1 MLAPLPDLIEQRRD
15 EIRRLAERHHVSRL
29 ELFGSAATG
38 QFDAAASDLDF
49 VVRFED
55 LSSEEHADAYFGLLE
70 GLEDLFE
77 RRIDLLEDAA
87 IKNPYL
93 REAIEDSKRRLYEAA

>member
-1 MLAPLPDLIEQRRD
+1 MLAPLPTSSNSAETRFGALPNGITSRVSSCSA
-15 EIRRLAERHHVSRL
+15 RLQQASL
-29 ELFGSAATG
+29 TW
-38 QFDAAASDLDF
+38 AASDLDF
-49 VVRFED
+49 VVRFEE
-55 LSSEEHADAYFGLLE
+55 LPSKEHADACFGLLE